1 MMDAFTI
8 IVLGSKYKYKKRIRP
23 DYLNEPSSP
32 NLYMAAE
39 VKRKNYPL
47 RIGFQLFFLLP
58 FFATARIDLEA
69 FAAFRLLLSTVSVRR

>member
-1 MMDAFTI
+1 
-8 IVLGSKYKYKKRIRP
+8 
-23 DYLNEPSSP
+23 
-32 NLYMAAE
+32 MAAE

>member
-1 MMDAFTI
+1 
-8 IVLGSKYKYKKRIRP
+8 
-23 DYLNEPSSP
+23 
-32 NLYMAAE
+32 MAAE

-58 FFATARIDLEA
+58 FFATARTDLEA